1 MIKKLLTL
9 TLLFST
15 LFLCAQEWEQLDNV
29 PFEAHHSNG
38 FGIGDKAYILKGAH
52 DAAPNYYSNEF
63 WEYSPEN
70 DNWNQL
76 SDFPGAARHI
86 AIGDDWN
93 GKYYYGFGSN
103 DQGAMTDI
111 WEFDPATGEF
121 TELPSCPCV
130 GRTHPAF
137 VAHNDKIFMGSG
149 STSNGDLEDWW
160 VYDMITQEWSQKDD
174 IPGND
179 RHHPF
184 QFGIDGY
191 IYVGGGHETN
201 WSAYNIATE
210 EWSAID
216 NYPEGRV
223 AGTQFSYGGKG
234 YTLSGDNRFH
244 EALMPGDYF
253 LEYDPALDEWEVLPS
268 HPGSNRWACSSFII
282 NGYVYLFGGYTSG
295 DDGRMWRY
303 QLEEIIEEPSS
314 TEEIASANQNISI
327 SPNPFTDEIA
337 INFKLGRPMSYQ
349 VEVFNLLGERV
360 YTKKMS
366 GNETLNMTS
375 LTAGVYILSVNVD
388 DMTMSQRVVKH

>member
-1 MIKKLLTL
+1 MLKKLLTFS
-9 TLLFST
+9 LLFSV
-15 LFLCAQEWEQLDNV
+15 LFLSAQEWEQLNNV

-52 DAAPNYYSNEF
+52 DADPEYYSNEF
-63 WEYSPEN
+63 WEYTAAT
-70 DNWNQL
+70 DTWNQL
-76 SDFPGAARHI
+76 SNFPGEARHI

-103 DQGAMTDI
+103 GQGAMTDI
-111 WEFDPATGEF
+111 WEFNPAVGF
-121 TELPSCPCV
+121 TQLPSCPCV

-149 STSNGDLEDWW
+149 STANGDLKDWW

-174 IPGND
+174 IPGQE

-184 QFGIDGY
+184 QFGIDGF
-191 IYVGGGHETN
+191 IYVGGGHRTN
-201 WSAYNIATE
+201 WSAYNIETE
-210 EWSAID
+210 EWTEID

-282 NGYVYLFGGYTSG
+282 NEYVYLFGGYTSG

-303 QLEEIIEEPSS
+303 QIGEPEAPSS
-314 TEEIASANQNISI
+314 TSEIATNNQNISI
-327 SPNPFTDEIA
+327 SPNPFTSEVA
-337 INFKLGRPMSYQ
+337 IDFKLGTPTNYQ
-349 VEVFNLLGERV
+349 VEVHNLLGEQV
-360 YTKKMS
+360 YRRKMS
-366 GNETLNMTS
+366 GNESVNLAS

-388 DMTMSQRVVKH
+388 GVVMSQRVVKH